1 MTIRELKK
9 GELFTVKPIE
19 NPSESQ
25 VWVRGDYDRETR
37 TYSAT
42 RYSDIN
48 SERFFAGSKPVY
60 TDFTF

>member
-9 GELFTVKPIE
+9 GELFTIKPIE
-19 NPSESQ
+19 NPTDNQ

-42 RYSDIN
+42 RYSDMN
-48 SERFFAGSKPVY
+48 SERFFSGTKTVY

>member
-9 GELFTVKPIE
+9 GELFTIKPIE
-19 NPSESQ
+19 NPTDNQ

-37 TYSAT
+37 TYSAI
-42 RYSDIN
+42 RYSDMN
-48 SERFFAGSKPVY
+48 SERFFPGTKTVY